1 MSADPT
7 SAAPPAVLPT
17 GALTGTW
24 QAVAMIITAMAC
36 FSVQDVVVKLVAS
49 EVSLW
54 QMQAIR
60 SVAVG
65 ILLGMAV
72 FALGRT
78 RELWP
83 RRLFWPL
90 VRAVLM
96 CGAYLCFYAAL
107 PYLDLAKAASA
118 FFIGPLLITVFAAL
132 LLGEPIGPRR
142 IIAVVVGFIGVLFI
156 VQPGME
162 GWKPVAVL
170 PVAAAFCYAFGVVL
184 TRWRCRE
191 DPGFA
196 LTMVHNL
203 LYALIGVLGLLVIG
217 LVPVS
222 DEVKAANPFLTS
234 GWLPL
239 ALPVL
244 FWLLLT
250 ACTHIG
256 GVLTSIWAYQR
267 AEASRLAPFEYS
279 YLVMMGA
286 MDYLIWGVLP
296 TEATLAGML
305 LICGAGGFVAWREGR
320 PARPRIQ
327 QNAEL
332 PWTPD
337 EPDGNRDG

>member
-1 MSADPT
+1 MSAGP
-7 SAAPPAVLPT
+7 SASPPAVP
-17 GALTGTW
+17 GMSVSW
-24 QAVAMIITAMAC
+24 RAVGMILFAMGC
-36 FSVQDVVVKLVAS
+36 FAVQDVVVKLVAT

-60 SVAVG
+60 SVAVVV
-65 ILLGMAV
+65 LLGIAV
-72 FALGRT
+72 RTMGRA

-83 RRLFWPL
+83 RRLFWPAL
-90 VRAVLM
+90 RAVLM
-96 CGAYLCFYAAL
+96 CGAYLFFYASL

-142 IIAVVVGFIGVLFI
+142 VVAVGVGFIGVICI
-156 VQPGME
+156 VQPGLD
-162 GWKPVAVL
+162 GWEPLAVL
-170 PVAAAFCYAFGVVL
+170 PVLAAICYALAVVM

-196 LTMVHNL
+196 LTMVHNV
-203 LYALIGVLGLLVIG
+203 LYALIGFLGLIVFG
-217 LVPVS
+217 LVTV
-222 DEVKAANPFLTS
+222 DAETRALNPFLTS

-244 FWLLLT
+244 MWLLLT

-256 GVLTSIWAYQR
+256 GVLTSIWAYQK
-267 AEASRLAPFEYS
+267 AEASHLAPFEYS
-279 YLVMMGA
+279 YLVMMGV
-286 MDYLIWGVLP
+286 MDYLVWGVLP
-296 TEATLAGML
+296 TGATLTGMI

-327 QNAEL
+327 QSAEL

-337 EPDGNRDG
+337 SPDGNRGG